1 MPYPKIPF
9 ADARYLCAL
18 LNPFRDRVFVD
29 GAIQNLKF
37 FAYKHDVVGREI
49 FKRRIYEP
57 DLTNWILKNYAGKN
71 SNFIDV
77 GANLGYFSCLF
88 GVMAGNG
95 QVISIEPEPNNL
107 ALLRS
112 NIDINKLSNVSV
124 FPVAVGD
131 KPGVATLNMYGK
143 RNLGRHSLL
152 KVRSEQSID
161 VVVSTIDE
169 LIEECFP
176 DIPSFS
182 LIKIDVEGYE
192 TFVIRGAKKTLLK
205 TRALALEFNPNSQQI
220 NEAQAHDFFASLGD
234 IFGKI
239 YEIDRGLREISISE
253 CVAAKGQLNLIFE
266 K

>member
-9 ADARYLCAL
+9 ADARYLCAI
-18 LNPFRDRVFVD
+18 LNPFRNKVFVD

-37 FAYKHDVVGREI
+37 LAYKHDVVGREI

-57 DLTNWILKNYAGKN
+57 DLTNWILEKYAGKN

-88 GVMAGNG
+88 GVLAGNG
-95 QVISIEPEPNNL
+95 QVVSIEPEPNNL
-107 ALLRS
+107 SLLRS
-112 NIDINKLSNVSV
+112 NLSINNLSNVSV

-131 KPGVATLNMYGK
+131 KPGVATLNIYGK

-152 KVRSEQSID
+152 EVKSEQSID
-161 VVVSTIDE
+161 VVVSTIDD
-169 LIEECFP
+169 LIEEYFP

-192 TFVIRGAKKTLLK
+192 TFVIRGAKKTLSK
-205 TRALALEFNPNSQQI
+205 TRALVLEFNPNPQLFS
-220 NEAQAHDFFASLGD
+220 EAEAHDFFSSLGGV
-234 IFGKI
+234 FGKI

-253 CVAAKGQLNLIFE
+253 CVSAKRQMNLIFE
-266 K
+266 R